1 MLSRRVKCDELRPS
15 CMRCQKYGTRCEGYK
30 TTTLAPMVQKRHVAR
45 PILPNAKVLC
55 KSPATVSKLFNTD
68 QEFGYFQRFCIQNV
82 RQLTGLRESEFWSRH
97 VLQASEMEP
106 CVRHAVIAIGTLDF
120 SKRGLEAGEPQRVQ
134 RESNHVA
141 KPELV
146 DASRLEFAYRE
157 YGKAISC
164 LKTTIAEKKL
174 SIRTSL
180 ITSLLFACFEAYHG
194 NSDAAAAQVY
204 AGIEVME
211 LYSKKRKIQS
221 SKPDI
226 PTPPPIDHDIVD
238 MFSLLEIQATS
249 WGDKRSSTLH
259 LQRMRDCEAAVGEI
273 PREFKDIGQAQS
285 SLFMISLR
293 GIHLRLSQTNKDVV
307 PSSEETTRAAV
318 VTLGPLVGEP
328 QHAELRSVLSMFKK
342 WAAAYEP
349 YLRRASSQGSSKERR
364 DGAKMI
370 YLHYLGIHL
379 WVAAGA
385 STLDSYYRRYTKELR
400 KIVELGRIMSAE
412 NQDYFS
418 LDIRFVLPL
427 QVVALVY
434 RHRALRQ
441 EVMAMYLGQPRRE
454 GMWDAVIITKVLE
467 WISAIEED
475 GLTDEEY
482 VPEDGI
488 ATLTAYKVDSENRSV
503 YVQCVQGVRGGKGQ
517 ATVKE
522 TIVYW

>member
-1 MLSRRVKCDELRPS
+1 MADPIPVQKKVRRSFGPKVSTGCITCNRRVKCDELRPS

-30 TTTLAPMVQKRHVAR
+30 TTTLAPMAQKRHVAR

-134 RESNHVA
+134 R
-141 KPELV
+141 
-146 DASRLEFAYRE
+146 DRLEFAYRE

-194 NSDAAAAQVY
+194 NSDAAAAQ
-204 AGIEVME
+204 
-211 LYSKKRKIQS
+211 IQS